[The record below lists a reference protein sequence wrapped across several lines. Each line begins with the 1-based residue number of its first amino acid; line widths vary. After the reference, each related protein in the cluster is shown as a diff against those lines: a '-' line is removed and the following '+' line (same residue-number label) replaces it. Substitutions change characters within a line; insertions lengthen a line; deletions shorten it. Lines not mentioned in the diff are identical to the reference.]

1 MQACASG
8 TTRSCGSLSPL
19 SSFTS
24 TLPSITTIS
33 RGAVRYPRSSAD
45 GSSTGWRKVSNSL
58 TATRQE
64 KTLVLGLGNVIM
76 GDEGVGVH
84 VVRAL
89 EQHPLPVNVE
99 CLDGGTGGFTLLEP
113 LQSAAH
119 IILIDAAADGNP
131 PGTVTRTTPKFSR
144 DYPPTLTAHD
154 IGVKDLLD
162 VFYIQG
168 GAPNVVL
175 YAITIDP
182 KQPISLELSPEI
194 AKAADVAVVEI
205 LAELGQLATS

>member
-1 MQACASG
+1 MA
-8 TTRSCGSLSPL
+8 
-19 SSFTS
+19 
-24 TLPSITTIS
+24 
-33 RGAVRYPRSSAD
+33 
-45 GSSTGWRKVSNSL
+45 N
-58 TATRQE
+58 
-64 KTLVLGLGNVIM
+64 KTLVLGLGNVLM
-76 GDEGVGVH
+76 GDEGVGVA

-89 EQHPLPVNVE
+89 EKHTLPANVE

-113 LQSAAH
+113 LQSATH

-131 PGTVTRTTPKFSR
+131 IGAVTRTTPRFSR

-168 GAPNVVL
+168 GSPDVIL

-182 KQPISLELSPEI
+182 QQPISMELSAGIAQAAEI
-194 AKAADVAVVEI
+194 AVVKI
-205 LAELGQLATS
+205 LAELT

>member
-1 MQACASG
+1 V
-8 TTRSCGSLSPL
+8 TN
-19 SSFTS
+19 
-24 TLPSITTIS
+24 
-33 RGAVRYPRSSAD
+33 
-45 GSSTGWRKVSNSL
+45 SST
-58 TATRQE
+58 ATNQE

-89 EQHPLPVNVE
+89 EQHPLPANVE

-113 LQSAAH
+113 LQDAGR

-168 GAPNVVL
+168 GSHDVVL

-182 KQPISLELSPEI
+182 QQPISMELSPEI
-194 AKAADVAVVEI
+194 AKAAEVAVVEI
-205 LAELGQLATS
+205 LAELGSR

>member
-1 MQACASG
+1 VA
-8 TTRSCGSLSPL
+8 
-19 SSFTS
+19 
-24 TLPSITTIS
+24 
-33 RGAVRYPRSSAD
+33 
-45 GSSTGWRKVSNSL
+45 SNS
-58 TATRQE
+58 TAIRQD

-84 VVRAL
+84 VVRAI
-89 EQHPLPVNVE
+89 EQSLAKHPLPGNVE

-113 LQSAAH
+113 LQEAGR

-131 PGTVTRTTPKFSR
+131 PGTVTRTTPRFSR

-162 VFYIQG
+162 VFYMQG
-168 GAPNVVL
+168 GDPDVVL

-182 KQPISLELSPEI
+182 QQSISMELSPVI
-194 AKAADVAVVEI
+194 AKAAEVAVAEI
-205 LAELGQLATS
+205 LAELGSYSIA

>member
-1 MQACASG
+1 V
-8 TTRSCGSLSPL
+8 
-19 SSFTS
+19 
-24 TLPSITTIS
+24 TIS
-33 RGAVRYPRSSAD
+33 G
-45 GSSTGWRKVSNSL
+45 
-58 TATRQE
+58 
-64 KTLVLGLGNVIM
+64 KTLVLGLGNVLM

-84 VVRAL
+84 VVRAV
-89 EQHPLPVNVE
+89 ENHTLPADVE

-113 LQSAAH
+113 LQEAGR

-131 PGTVTRTTPKFSR
+131 IGTVTRTTPRFSR

-168 GAPNVVL
+168 GGPNVIL

-182 KQPISLELSPEI
+182 QQPISMELSEAI
-194 AKAADVAVVEI
+194 AKAAEVAVAEI
-205 LAELGQLATS
+205 LAELRQCAS